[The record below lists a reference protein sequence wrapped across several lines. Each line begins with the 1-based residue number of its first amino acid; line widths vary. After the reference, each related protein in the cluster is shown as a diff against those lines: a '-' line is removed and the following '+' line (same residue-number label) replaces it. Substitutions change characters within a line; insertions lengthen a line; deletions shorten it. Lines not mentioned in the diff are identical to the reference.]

1 MTKTFTFTTSIEVE
15 FDEND
20 RTENVVEQA
29 AMWFLE
35 DVLHSNRNNEF
46 LNNDFMTLKNWSIK
60 PSHKP
65 TKPQQQYTD
74 CKCSQEVNECMDAV
88 NGDIN

>member
-15 FDEND
+15 FDENELTND
-20 RTENVVEQA
+20 SAELAT
-29 AMWFLE
+29 MMILE
-35 DVLHSNRNNEF
+35 DALHSNF
-46 LNNDFMTLKNWSIK
+46 NDEFMTLKNCSVK